1 MPSGDNPVLLHG
13 PALVGLV
20 KAVNV
25 LAAEPIGD
33 YAIVGGVAVT
43 VRVGSAHRST
53 TDVDTVV
60 DEGVVPSA
68 LEVLL
73 RQPGAVPGGRFQQ
86 VFLDGTKVELLP
98 VGRVRAG
105 DVDGLPDE
113 QALFVTS
120 HAWALE
126 TATVVTIIA
135 VDDPQGRR
143 VTARFATPSALV
155 ACKLHAI
162 EDRHGVG
169 VEKRG
174 SDALDLFRLLADLD
188 EAGGVSDQF
197 RTASP
202 ELRRLTVEA
211 AVRVLVAGAGR
222 TAGWMR
228 SAGVDAVGADELQFV
243 ATRFITA
250 IGSTR

>member
-1 MPSGDNPVLLHG
+1 MPSGGSPVLLYG
-13 PALVGLV
+13 SGLVGLV
-20 KAVNV
+20 RAVEV
-25 LAAEPIGD
+25 LAVEPIGA

-73 RQPGAVPGGRFQQ
+73 RQPGAVAGGRFQQ

-98 VGRVRAG
+98 VGRVGEG
-105 DVDGLPDE
+105 DVVGLPDE
-113 QALFVTS
+113 QALFVAS

-126 TATVVTIIA
+126 TATAATVIA
-135 VDDPQGRR
+135 MDDPEGRR

-202 ELRRLTVEA
+202 ELRRLTVTA
-211 AVRVLVAGAGR
+211 AERVLVAGASR
-222 TAGWMR
+222 TTGWMR
-228 SAGVDAVGADELQFV
+228 SAGVDVVGADELRFV
-243 ATRFITA
+243 AARFITA
-250 IGSTR
+250 LG

>member
-1 MPSGDNPVLLHG
+1 MLFRS
-13 PALVGLV
+13 LVR
-20 KAVNV
+20 AVEV

-60 DEGVVPSA
+60 DDGVVPSA

-73 RQPGAVPGGRFQQ
+73 RQPGAVPGDRFQQ
-86 VFLDGTKVELLP
+86 VFLDGTKIELLP
-98 VGRVRAG
+98 VGRVATG
-105 DVDGLPDE
+105 DLDGLPDE
-113 QALFVTS
+113 QALFVTA

-126 TATVVTIIA
+126 SATAVTIIA

-162 EDRHGVG
+162 EDRHGVA
-169 VEKRG
+169 VDKRG

-188 EAGGVSDQF
+188 EAGGVSEQF

-202 ELRRLTVEA
+202 E
-211 AVRVLVAGAGR
+211 
-222 TAGWMR
+222 
-228 SAGVDAVGADELQFV
+228 
-243 ATRFITA
+243 
-250 IGSTR
+250 